1 MTMRMGA
8 VGNPSGKN
16 AVLVPAHPPSG
27 GALPLLRQ
35 DSDRAGGTGT
45 EGRGRVLI
53 VEDEYFVALASE
65 DALLEA
71 GFAVVGVAA
80 TAEEAVAIAGAERP
94 DMVLMD
100 IRLAPGGT
108 RDGID
113 AAAEI
118 LARFGIPSLFAT
130 AHADPGTRMRGEQ
143 AARPLGWLVKPY
155 SAQELVAAV
164 AAAVAE
170 ARRRRGPSTSP
181 R

>member
-1 MTMRMGA
+1 M
-8 VGNPSGKN
+8 
-16 AVLVPAHPPSG
+16 
-27 GALPLLRQ
+27 
-35 DSDRAGGTGT
+35 
-45 EGRGRVLI
+45 I

-65 DALLEA
+65 DTLTEA

-80 TAEEAVAIAGAERP
+80 TAEDAVAIAAAERP

-100 IRLAPGGT
+100 IRLAPGGA

-130 AHADPGTRMRGEQ
+130 AYADLPTRSRGEQ
-143 AARPLGWLVKPY
+143 AARPLGWLIKPY
-155 SAQELVAAV
+155 AAEDLVAAV

-170 ARRRRGPSTSP
+170 ARRRGAPSGPSP
-181 R
+181 